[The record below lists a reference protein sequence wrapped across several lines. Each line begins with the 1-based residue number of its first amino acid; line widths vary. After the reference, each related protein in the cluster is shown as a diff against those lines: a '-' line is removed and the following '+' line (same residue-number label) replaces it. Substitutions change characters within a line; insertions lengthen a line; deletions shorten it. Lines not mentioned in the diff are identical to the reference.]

1 MTFTIKKE
9 VARCQTFHIK
19 VPKDALLAG
28 NLHLNKTP
36 GTFTQKRAFEDSIY
50 NLSYFQLT
58 NAVTNRYY
66 GTKGKEK
73 EGRNQIVAS
82 LCVLLFVHFPLKINK

>member
-36 GTFTQKRAFEDSIY
+36 GTFTQKRGFEDSIY
-50 NLSYFQLT
+50 NLSYFQLAD
-58 NAVTNRYY
+58 AVTNVNRYVY
-66 GTKGKEK
+66 
-73 EGRNQIVAS
+73 VATAQKAKKKKVEITTS
-82 LCVLLFVHFPLKINK
+82 TEL

>member
-28 NLHLNKTP
+28 NLHLNKTS
-36 GTFTQKRAFEDSIY
+36 GAFTQKRGFEDSMHIY

-58 NAVTNRYY
+58 DAVTNRYY
-66 GTKGKEK
+66 GTTGKEK
-73 EGRNQIVAS
+73 EG
-82 LCVLLFVHFPLKINK
+82 

>member
-19 VPKDALLAG
+19 VPKDALLAE
-28 NLHLNKTP
+28 NLHLNKTS
-36 GTFTQKRAFEDSIY
+36 GTFTQKRGVEDSIY

-58 NAVTNRYY
+58 DAVTTRYY

-73 EGRNQIVAS
+73 EG
-82 LCVLLFVHFPLKINK
+82 

>member
-28 NLHLNKTP
+28 NLHLNKTS
-36 GTFTQKRAFEDSIY
+36 GTFTQKTGVEDSVY
-50 NLSYFQLT
+50 KHSYFQLT
-58 NAVTNRYY
+58 DAVTNRYD

-73 EGRNQIVAS
+73 EG
-82 LCVLLFVHFPLKINK
+82 

>member
-1 MTFTIKKE
+1 MTFTIKIE

-36 GTFTQKRAFEDSIY
+36 GAFTQKRGFEDSIY

-58 NAVTNRYY
+58 DAVIT
-66 GTKGKEK
+66 GTTALRAKQKKVEIFK
-73 EGRNQIVAS
+73 F
-82 LCVLLFVHFPLKINK
+82 CLLYTSPSPRDS

>member
-19 VPKDALLAG
+19 VPKDRYPLFAG

-36 GTFTQKRAFEDSIY
+36 GTFTQKRGFEDSIY

-58 NAVTNRYY
+58 DAVTNRYD
-66 GTKGKEK
+66 GTKGKAK
-73 EGRNQIVAS
+73 EG
-82 LCVLLFVHFPLKINK
+82 

>member
-36 GTFTQKRAFEDSIY
+36 GTFTQKRGFEDSIY

-58 NAVTNRYY
+58 DAVTNRYY

-73 EGRNQIVAS
+73 KVEIKLLL
-82 LCVLLFVHFPLKINK
+82 LCVLYYLSISHSK

>member
-19 VPKDALLAG
+19 VLEDPLFAG

-36 GTFTQKRAFEDSIY
+36 GKFTQKRGFEDSIY
-50 NLSYFQLT
+50 NPSYFQLT
-58 NAVTNRYY
+58 DAVTNRYY
-66 GTKGKEK
+66 GKEK
-73 EGRNQIVAS
+73 EG
-82 LCVLLFVHFPLKINK
+82 